1 MDTQTLIQE
10 AKARFNHNLAKAT
23 LKEKY
28 ENKLILADQG
38 GLWKADTSTITF
50 LSSFKEKNLVLL
62 DTFGNAVQVDRKDL
76 LDKLKEVYFTVMNE
90 WYQETKEL
98 EGKR

>member
-28 ENKLILADQG
+28 ENKLILAEQG
-38 GLWKADTSTITF
+38 GLWKADMSTIAF
-50 LSSFKEKNLVLL
+50 LNSYKEKNIVLL
-62 DTFGNAVQVDRKDL
+62 DTFGNAVNVDRKAL
-76 LDKLKEVYFTVMNE
+76 LDKLDRKSVV
-90 WYQETKEL
+90 
-98 EGKR
+98 

>member
-28 ENKLILADQG
+28 ENKLIIAEQG
-38 GLWKADTSTITF
+38 GLWKADSNTIAF
-50 LSSFKEKNLVLL
+50 LNSFKEKNIVLL
-62 DTFGNAVQVDRKDL
+62 DTFGNAVSVDRKEL
-76 LDKLKEVYFTVMNE
+76 LDKLKTVYLSVMTE
-90 WYQETKEL
+90 WHREIQEL

>member
-28 ENKLILADQG
+28 ENKLIIAEQG
-38 GLWKADTSTITF
+38 GLWKADSDTIAF
-50 LSSFKEKNLVLL
+50 LNSFKEKNIVLL
-62 DTFGNAVQVDRKDL
+62 DTFGNAVSVDRKEL
-76 LDKLKEVYFTVMNE
+76 LDKLKTVYLSVMTE
-90 WYQETKEL
+90 WHKETQEL

>member
-28 ENKLILADQG
+28 ENKLIIAEQG
-38 GLWKADTSTITF
+38 GLWKADSNTIAF
-50 LSSFKEKNLVLL
+50 LNSFKEKNIVLL
-62 DTFGNAVQVDRKDL
+62 DTFGNAVSVDRKEL
-76 LDKLKEVYFTVMNE
+76 LDKLKTVYLSVMTE
-90 WYQETKEL
+90 WHKETQEL

>member
-28 ENKLILADQG
+28 ENKLIIAEQG
-38 GLWKADTSTITF
+38 GLWKADSDTIAF
-50 LSSFKEKNLVLL
+50 LNSFKEKNIVLL
-62 DTFGNAVQVDRKDL
+62 DTFGNAVSVDRKEL
-76 LDKLKEVYFTVMNE
+76 LDKLKTVYLSVMTE
-90 WYQETKEL
+90 WHRETQEL